1 MLNGETSKPFLT
13 KTAHSAEVLA
23 LRVSHLPMTHA
34 TAAGTR
40 PPRTSFK
47 HDDAG
52 VTAILFALMIVP
64 VFGLIALAIDYGR
77 ICGAKSQL
85 QVAADAASAAGGKML
100 GQPRDLVGATVQA
113 YLKANLGPSKKL
125 PPYDL
130 VIAPGDVALT
140 VRIRDKVPTTLLG
153 IVGFKK
159 VDLAV
164 ESTADRPIPVIAVE
178 PDNREGGS
186 APSGFALPSNGR
198 EPTADDVRAAEAA
211 VRDILRQLQQDGG
224 SEDVSRILRAL
235 GQ

>member
-1 MLNGETSKPFLT
+1 
-13 KTAHSAEVLA
+13 
-23 LRVSHLPMTHA
+23 MTHA
-34 TAAGTR
+34 TATGTR
-40 PPRTSFK
+40 RPRSSFK
-47 HDDAG
+47 RDEAG

-77 ICGAKSQL
+77 IYGAKSQL

-113 YLKANLGPSKKL
+113 YLKANLGPGKKL
-125 PPYDL
+125 PQYDL
-130 VIAPGDVALT
+130 VIAPNDVALT

-153 IVGFKK
+153 MVGFKK

-178 PDNREGGS
+178 PEGSADGS
-186 APSGFALPSNGR
+186 APGGFTLPPNGR
-198 EPTADDVRAAEAA
+198 EPTAEDVRAAEAA
-211 VRDILRQLQQDGG
+211 VRDILRQLQQEGG
-224 SEDVSRILRAL
+224 SEDLSRILRGL